1 MDPNFM
7 DSMKKSGKGA
17 ISTDEFLGPNYQY
30 SDYIKDTDEMGMS
43 DAGTFGALTNNV
55 AGIINYTNLLISG
68 RGPAKRGSAPLG
80 SRFFIKTG
88 GKCKPAIKKRGKDGY
103 PKYTERKKGQ
113 EVDRYV
119 YIDNVPKGKYFGRD
133 NLGIVS
139 GMIENVEKMN
149 PLDIISAF
157 TQNPVPYCKKISKP
171 TTNKGNQSFHVAYS
185 DLPEGFKNMVTEL
198 QNMKKRKLSFDVE
211 NNLLKKYPLMNYMTA
226 GVSILL
232 FFSIVTV
239 LRK

>member
-1 MDPNFM
+1 
-7 DSMKKSGKGA
+7 
-17 ISTDEFLGPNYQY
+17 
-30 SDYIKDTDEMGMS
+30 
-43 DAGTFGALTNNV
+43 
-55 AGIINYTNLLISG
+55 
-68 RGPAKRGSAPLG
+68 
-80 SRFFIKTG
+80 
-88 GKCKPAIKKRGKDGY
+88 
-103 PKYTERKKGQ
+103 
-113 EVDRYV
+113 
-119 YIDNVPKGKYFGRD
+119 
-133 NLGIVS
+133 
-139 GMIENVEKMN
+139 MIENVEKMN

>member
-1 MDPNFM
+1 
-7 DSMKKSGKGA
+7 
-17 ISTDEFLGPNYQY
+17 
-30 SDYIKDTDEMGMS
+30 
-43 DAGTFGALTNNV
+43 
-55 AGIINYTNLLISG
+55 
-68 RGPAKRGSAPLG
+68 
-80 SRFFIKTG
+80 
-88 GKCKPAIKKRGKDGY
+88 
-103 PKYTERKKGQ
+103 
-113 EVDRYV
+113 
-119 YIDNVPKGKYFGRD
+119 
-133 NLGIVS
+133 
-139 GMIENVEKMN
+139 MIENVEKMN

-185 DLPEGFKNMVTEL
+185 DLPEGFKKYGNRIAKYE
-198 QNMKKRKLSFDVE
+198 KEKLSFDVE

>member
-7 DSMKKSGKGA
+7 DSMKKDGKGA
-17 ISTDEFLGPNYQY
+17 MSTDEFLGPNYQY

-103 PKYTERKKGQ
+103 PEYRERKK
-113 EVDRYV
+113 DKKLIDM
-119 YIDNVPKGKYFGRD
+119 YILIMFQKVNI
-133 NLGIVS
+133 LEEIICIVF

-149 PLDIISAF
+149 PLDIISVF

>member
-7 DSMKKSGKGA
+7 DSMKKDGKGA
-17 ISTDEFLGPNYQY
+17 MSTDEFLGPNYQY
-30 SDYIKDTDEMGMS
+30 SDYIKDTDELGMS

-88 GKCKPAIKKRGKDGY
+88 GKCKPATKRKGPDGY
-103 PKYTERKKGQ
+103 PEYTEKKKGE

-133 NLGIVS
+133 NLGIVP

-226 GVSILL
+226 GVSVLL
-232 FFSIVTV
+232 FFSIVAV
-239 LRK
+239 LRR